1 MKCPKCGYNS
11 FEFHDS
17 CTKCSQDL
25 TEYKQSYGLGTIVLP
40 QAARTVMAESLA
52 SDSLTQTPGDEKG
65 MAAPEEMFSFDLPD
79 AEPTAAPATT
89 SVRDPFSFDNETA
102 VEPPQKP
109 EDFSFDDGEQSAQ
122 ARAEEDAFA
131 SLLETTSPDSPKSV
145 PESTPQESAD
155 VFADAFA
162 DLADTPAA
170 EVPEPVAAT
179 PDSSGEFELEN
190 FSWDDTPVSGTD
202 ESPKSPDNDF
212 ESLFG
217 DTDDTKK

>member
-52 SDSLTQTPGDEKG
+52 KAPGDEKG
-65 MAAPEEMFSFDLPD
+65 MAATEEMFSFDLPD

-89 SVRDPFSFDNETA
+89 SGRDPFSFDDETA
-102 VEPPQKP
+102 GAPPQKS
-109 EDFSFDDGEQSAQ
+109 EEFSFDGGEKSAQ

-131 SLLETTSPDSPKSV
+131 SLLESTSLDSPKSV

-162 DLADTPAA
+162 DLAYTPAS
-170 EVPEPVAAT
+170 EVPEPDAAAA
-179 PDSSGEFELEN
+179 DSSGEFELEN
-190 FSWDDTPVSGTD
+190 FSWDDTPVTGTD